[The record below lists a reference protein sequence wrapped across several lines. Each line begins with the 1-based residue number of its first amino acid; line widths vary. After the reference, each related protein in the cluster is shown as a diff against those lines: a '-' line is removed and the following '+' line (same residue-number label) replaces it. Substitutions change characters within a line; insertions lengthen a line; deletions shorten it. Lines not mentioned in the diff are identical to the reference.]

1 MFLFGRKKP
10 GASSPVSSV
19 EVSAASRLQELC
31 GGNEE
36 LYRALSSL
44 MFLDPKKIP
53 TSFENVLN
61 EAREFEEKGN
71 SLRAEVGYRVAGG
84 ISLYKGD
91 VEGVKTHFSKA
102 ASVAGNSHPEYK
114 TMARLA
120 GEATNVARKYYESS
134 DSVKI

>member
-1 MFLFGRKKP
+1 MFLFGRKK
-10 GASSPVSSV
+10 AAAFPVSNI

-44 MFLDPKKIP
+44 MFLDPKKIL

-84 ISLYKGD
+84 MSLYKGD
-91 VEGVKTHFSKA
+91 VEGVRTHFSKA
-102 ASVAGNSHPEYK
+102 ASLAGNSHTEYK
-114 TMARLA
+114 TIAKRA
-120 GEATNVARKYYESS
+120 DEAVSVARKYYESS

>member
-1 MFLFGRKKP
+1 MFLFGRKK
-10 GASSPVSSV
+10 AAASPVSV

-31 GGNEE
+31 GRNEE

-44 MFLDPKKIP
+44 MFLDPKKIL

-71 SLRAEVGYRVAGG
+71 TLRAEVSYRVAGG

-91 VEGVKTHFSKA
+91 VEGVRTHFSRA
-102 ASVAGNSHPEYK
+102 ASLAGNSHTEYK
-114 TMARLA
+114 TIAKRA
-120 GEATNVARKYYESS
+120 DEAVSVARKYYESS

>member
-1 MFLFGRKKP
+1 MFLFGRKK
-10 GASSPVSSV
+10 AAASPVSNV
-19 EVSAASRLQELC
+19 EVSAARRLEELC

-44 MFLDPKKIP
+44 MFLDPKKIL
-53 TSFENVLN
+53 TSFDNVLK

-71 SLRAEVGYRVAGG
+71 ILRAEVSYRVAGG

-91 VEGVKTHFSKA
+91 VEAVKTYFSKA

-114 TMARLA
+114 TIARLA
-120 GEATNVARKYYESS
+120 GEATSVARKYYETS

>member
-1 MFLFGRKKP
+1 VFLFGRKK
-10 GASSPVSSV
+10 AEASPVSV
-19 EVSAASRLQELC
+19 EVSAASKLQELC

-44 MFLDPKKIP
+44 MFLDPKKIL

-91 VEGVKTHFSKA
+91 VEGVRTYFSKA

-114 TMARLA
+114 NMARLA
-120 GEATNVARKYYESS
+120 GEATNVARKYYENS
-134 DSVKI
+134 DPVKI